1 MMSSYLIALH
11 PSEEL
16 SRLPGKHRSTYQL
29 DVTPQLSVDNH
40 LMVRL
45 DVAVGREMLL
55 LGVLSGTI
63 RGASDDVSN
72 HYFPRLVIYN

>member
-1 MMSSYLIALH
+1 MSGYLIALH
-11 PSEEL
+11 PSQEL
-16 SRLPGKHRSTYQL
+16 GRLPGKHRSTNQL

-55 LGVLSGTI
+55 LGVLGGTV
-63 RGASDDVSN
+63 RGACEDIANHNFPAFSN
-72 HYFPRLVIYN
+72 L